1 MTKTS
6 DSAVKSAFVL
16 MFDSLLCCSTFIV
29 TATFIKFVDKTT
41 RGEQRFRFEVKKQS
55 ILNLEDL

>member
-16 MFDSLLCCSTFIV
+16 RFDSLLCCSTFIV
-29 TATFIKFVDKTT
+29 TATFIKFVDKKT
-41 RGEQRFRFEVKKQS
+41 RGEQ
-55 ILNLEDL
+55 